1 MRRGRPPRCGPGG
14 FALLSRA
21 HLGVKHL
28 LPLSINFSPL
38 RRHNRQTAAV
48 YLATS
53 ILLNSSSLWRTTAI
67 MRNRGH
73 ISDTG
78 NMKPCALKRPNSRL
92 TPTARPFNIDIYL
105 TQAVLH
111 SFSRRLL
118 SCQLSS
124 IGSAFARAFKSG
136 CARTSPGENIPLEV
150 SKSYYSIIKGR
161 LNIRLSCW
169 NRFALPSFFTSFLL
183 RHSKLSFNYVM
194 AVYFLATPRLFPLP
208 ATVLREPRLVRALVR
223 VRCPLTGRP

>member
-14 FALLSRA
+14 FARLSTA
-21 HLGVKHL
+21 HLGVRHL

-53 ILLNSSSLWRTTAI
+53 LLLNSSSFRRTTAI
-67 MRNRGH
+67 MRDRSH
-73 ISDTG
+73 ISNTG
-78 NMKPCALKRPNSRL
+78 NVKPCALEGTNSRL
-92 TPTARPFNIDIYL
+92 TPTARSFNINIYL

-111 SFSRRLL
+111 SPSRCLL

-124 IGSAFARAFKSG
+124 VGSTLTRALKPG
-136 CARTSPGENIPLEV
+136 CSRTSPSDNISLGV
-150 SKSYYSIIKGR
+150 SKSNYSIIKCR
-161 LNIRLSCW
+161 LDIRSPRW
-169 NRFALPSFFTSFLL
+169 NRLAFSSFSSSLLL
-183 RHSKLSFNYVM
+183 RHSNPSFNHIM
-194 AVYFLATPRLFPLP
+194 AIYFLVTPRLFPLP

-223 VRCPLTGRP
+223 VRCPLTGKP